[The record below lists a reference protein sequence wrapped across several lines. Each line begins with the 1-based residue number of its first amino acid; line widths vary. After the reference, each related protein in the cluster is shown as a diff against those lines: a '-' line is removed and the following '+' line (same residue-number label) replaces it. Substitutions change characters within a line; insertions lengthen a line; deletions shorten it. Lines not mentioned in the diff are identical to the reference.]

1 MGVESEK
8 RHLHNLVGRFI
19 NVDCSDCWL
28 PSVDRI
34 ARVGAISLLPTGRRS
49 IASIYLIVLFD
60 QWTDG
65 VGLTRAVGGDKLSD
79 DIDAVVVT
87 LAGGECIQF

>member
-1 MGVESEK
+1 MQVGVEIEK
-8 RHLHNLVGRFI
+8 SHIHNLVGRFI

-34 ARVGAISLLPTGRRS
+34 VRVGAISLPPTGRRS

-60 QWTDG
+60 QRTDG
-65 VGLTRAVGGDKLSD
+65 IGLSSRVGGDKLGD
-79 DIDAVVVT
+79 NIDAVVVT
-87 LAGGECIQF
+87 LAR